1 MKETTSYNCSLITD
15 WDLCVLCLPSH
26 KDLVSIL
33 KEVIRDVTNKTTSN
47 KRRQIPIYTTTNMLK
62 LVVFPAPEGPCPSL
76 PTSL

>member
-15 WDLCVLCLPSH
+15 WDLCVLCLPSQ
-26 KDLVSIL
+26 KDLASIL
-33 KEVIRDVTNKTTSN
+33 KEVIKDVSNKTDSK
-47 KRRQIPIYTTTNMLK
+47 KRRQIPIYSTNILK